1 MIRIHLGR
9 LLADRKI
16 RRVDLS
22 EQTGISENALS
33 NLYHEKTDRIK
44 FDTLNKICTALNCSL
59 CDLLEYV
66 PDAEGKQ
73 AEHH

>member
-33 NLYHEKTDRIK
+33 NLFYEKTDRIK

-66 PDAEGKQ
+66 PDKQ
-73 AEHH
+73 E